1 MLEIEEGLTGK
12 MEMVVEDQ
20 DLASFRGNVG
30 ADVLS
35 THRIVLLMEQAAR
48 NVIDGRLPAD
58 KITVGTMIN
67 LRHFAATPLG
77 AKVRAEALLKE
88 VEGRRLV
95 FNVVVYDDVEK
106 VAEGENERYIVSWDR
121 FLERVSRKQDSH
133 Q

>member
-48 NVIDGRLPAD
+48 KVIDGRLPAD

-77 AKVRAEALLKE
+77 AKVRAEALLRE
-88 VEGRRLV
+88 VEGRKLV
-95 FNVVVYDDVEK
+95 FDVVVYDDVEK
-106 VAEGENERYIVSWDR
+106 VAEGVNERYIVSFDK
-121 FLERVSRKQDSH
+121 FLEKVRRKQDN
-133 Q
+133 QQ